1 MNETMELKMVKNAYN
16 IPDEQLEYYKK
27 EIMEFLPKYRYKSDR
42 HYNPTDRGVDALLKV
57 YNENKGWL
65 YPYFMNHP
73 NYIGNGKIAFS
84 SDYHRKVNINGCQ
97 DYLTWVQDCV
107 NTFYREFELKYG
119 GMTYIEAKTSAVKI
133 ENLLYYMNQI
143 SSSHLGSGYAN
154 CKING
159 MSKAEFETEYF
170 RICEI
175 RDSIYSKGKYIGN
188 NHVLP
193 IDKYKEWQDLTTF
206 LSKVYD
212 NPHMLT
218 TKEEVDELNS
228 LTKSLDLRIVAGQK
242 FSRILGKFC
251 KKLGIDKKEEY
262 LQKFAKFGDDINELD
277 IKRHTIISINPID
290 YLSMSFGNS
299 WASCHT
305 IDKLNDRNCP
315 NSYSG
320 QYSGG
325 TLSYMLD
332 GSTVVFYTV
341 DKSYD
346 GTDFEFQNKVNRCM
360 FNLGEDKL
368 IQGRVYPQSNDG
380 DQTIYDEVRAIMQK
394 TVSEMFNVN
403 NMWIFKQGISACA
416 SVTDSQGSH
425 YRDYL
430 NFGNCNVSWLKPSE
444 GKLKN
449 NNTIIIGHNGI
460 CPTCGVEHHLSNYII
475 CDDCVRQVKRCPHC
489 GKRVNEDDH
498 IEIDGQVYCSNCAKW
513 CVHHQ
518 RWEID
523 TPMHPLHTNAY
534 MHVWSTRD
542 VVTRC
547 EFTNNYICDQAIE
560 ENPNR
565 YKRDTPSRKYFDV
578 TVWTDGIDVHT
589 FLYNGEERTS
599 YYASKD
605 FAKHCGFREAY
616 NNKWYYKSYL
626 IYDRHKQVKAFV
638 PKNEWNYEF
647 NCWNGI
653 VDVVREQ
660 NEKLIQREAR
670 RAAREARRAAENAA

>member
-1 MNETMELKMVKNAYN
+1 MNEMMELKMVKNAYN

-84 SDYHRKVNINGCQ
+84 SDYHRKVNVNGCK
-97 DYLTWVQDCV
+97 DYLAWVQGCV
-107 NTFYREFELKYG
+107 NTFYRKFELRYN
-119 GMTYIEAKTSAVKI
+119 GMTYKEAKNSAIKI
-133 ENLLYYMNQI
+133 EDLLYYMSQI
-143 SSSHLGSGYAN
+143 NSSHLGSGYAN
-154 CKING
+154 CKVNG
-159 MSKAEFETEYF
+159 MSKAELETEYS

-175 RDSIYSKGKYIGN
+175 RDSIYSKGTYIGSDR
-188 NHVLP
+188 VLP

-206 LSKVYD
+206 LSKLYE

-262 LQKFAKFGDDINELD
+262 LQRFAKFGDDINELD

-403 NMWIFKQGISACA
+403 NMWIFKQGTGTCA

-430 NFGNCNVSWLKPSE
+430 NFSNCNVSWLKPTE

-449 NNTIIIGHNGI
+449 NNRIVIGHNGI
-460 CPTCGVEHHLSNYII
+460 CPTCGAEHHLSNYII
-475 CDDCVRQVKRCPHC
+475 CNDCVSQVKRCPHC
-489 GKRVNEDDH
+489 GRRVNEDDH
-498 IEIDGQVYCSNCAKW
+498 IEIDGQVYCSNCAKY
-513 CVHHQ
+513 CAHHQ

-523 TPMHPLHTNAY
+523 TRMVRICTNPRF
-534 MHVWSTRD
+534 VKWNRRSSGTS
-542 VVTRC
+542 C
-547 EFTNNYICDQAIE
+547 EYSNNYICEQAIS

-565 YKRDTPSRKYFDV
+565 YRKDANTGRYFDT
-578 TVWTDGIDVHT
+578 TVDTNGIEVR
-589 FLYNGEERTS
+589 FPVIGGERIA
-599 YYASKD
+599 YYASKEN
-605 FAKHCGFREAY
+605 AKCDGYKEAY
-616 NNKWYYKSYL
+616 NGKWYHESYL
-626 IYDRHKQVKAFV
+626 FYDRHAGVKAYI
-638 PKNEWNYEF
+638 PYTEWNSEYS
-647 NCWNGI
+647 CWNGI
-653 VDVVREQ
+653 VDQVREQ
-660 NEKLIQREAR
+660 HEKMAQREAR
-670 RAAREARRAAENAA
+670 RAAREARRTAENAA